1 MAEDTINNASSISES
16 AGETASAGAGSGLLA
31 GGGALSG
38 FLAFIGASCCVL
50 PFILVGM
57 GVSSGVVARLGI
69 FVQLQPWL
77 LGGAFALIAGSFAAA
92 YRGGRR
98 PRPRTFAILLVGAVF
113 VALSIALS
121 LYETEVLQWLN
132 RR

>member
-1 MAEDTINNASSISES
+1 MAEDTIHGASSDSRWG
-16 AGETASAGAGSGLLA
+16 GEAASGAACSVLA
-31 GGGALSG
+31 GGGALSA

-50 PFILVGM
+50 PIILVGM
-57 GVSSGVVARLGI
+57 GVSSGVVAQLGV

-77 LGGAFALIAGSFAAA
+77 LGAALALITGSFAAA

-98 PRPRTFAILLVGAVF
+98 PRPRTLAFLLVGVVF
-113 VALSIALS
+113 VALSIGLS

-132 RR
+132 RS

>member
-1 MAEDTINNASSISES
+1 MAEDTIQNASDIPQPDKDE
-16 AGETASAGAGSGLLA
+16 ASGAVCGLVA

-38 FLAFIGASCCVL
+38 LLAFIGASCCVL
-50 PFILVGM
+50 TILLVGM
-57 GVSSGVVARLGI
+57 GVSSGVVAQLGV

-77 LGGAFALIAGSFAAA
+77 LGAALVLIAGSFAAA
-92 YRGGRR
+92 HRGGRR
-98 PRPRTFAILLVGAVF
+98 PRPRTLAILLVGAVL
-113 VALSIALS
+113 VALSIGLS

>member
-1 MAEDTINNASSISES
+1 MAEDTIQNASDIPQPDRDE
-16 AGETASAGAGSGLLA
+16 ASGAACGLLA

-38 FLAFIGASCCVL
+38 LLAFIGASCCVL
-50 PFILVGM
+50 PILLVGM
-57 GVSSGVVARLGI
+57 GVSSGVVAQLGV

-77 LGGAFALIAGSFAAA
+77 LGAALVLIAGSFAAA

-98 PRPRTFAILLVGAVF
+98 PRPRTLAILLVGAVL
-113 VALSIALS
+113 VALSIGLS

-132 RR
+132 GP

>member
-16 AGETASAGAGSGLLA
+16 AGETASAGAASGLLA

-77 LGGAFALIAGSFAAA
+77 LGVAFALIAGSSAAA

>member
-1 MAEDTINNASSISES
+1 MAEDTIQNASDIPQPDRDE
-16 AGETASAGAGSGLLA
+16 ASDAACGLLA

-38 FLAFIGASCCVL
+38 LLAFIGASCCVL
-50 PFILVGM
+50 PILLVGM
-57 GVSSGVVARLGI
+57 GVSSGVVAQLGV

-77 LGGAFALIAGSFAAA
+77 LGAALVLIAGSFAAA

-98 PRPRTFAILLVGAVF
+98 PRPRTLAILLVGAVL
-113 VALSIALS
+113 VALSIGLS